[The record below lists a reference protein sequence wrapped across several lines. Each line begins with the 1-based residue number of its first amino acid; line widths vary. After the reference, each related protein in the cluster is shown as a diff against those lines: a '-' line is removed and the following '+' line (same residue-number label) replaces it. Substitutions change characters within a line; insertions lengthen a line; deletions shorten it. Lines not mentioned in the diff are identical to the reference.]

1 MARELARL
9 TVHNPNPTGVE
20 IGVFAPPACGGRRSE
35 QETTKTDGAR
45 GAARLPDLGE
55 ECAERGDVLVR
66 GILEEQ
72 VAALRTEVYQ
82 LRCLVQTLLSDRFTG
97 RSEEPPSPAAPTS

>member
-9 TVHNPNPTGVE
+9 TVHNPNPTGME
-20 IGVFAPPACGGRRSE
+20 IGVFAPPACGRRWE
-35 QETTKTDGAR
+35 ETEGVRDV
-45 GAARLPDLGE
+45 ARLPDLGE

-72 VAALRTEVYQ
+72 VAALRMEVYQ
-82 LRCLVQTLLSDRFTG
+82 LRSLVQTLIQTRFTG
-97 RSEEPPSPAAPTS
+97 RSEEPPSPYAPI